1 VTRITLFWGKKGLV
15 GLESRGHSAFAPRG
29 EDVVC
34 AAVSALVQALL
45 VGLRDVARVED
56 AECEMN
62 RSERETE
69 DSCSFIRV
77 KWKEDRAAE
86 LDLLTRTVAL
96 SLKEIASGYSDYVSV
111 SEVYVS

>member
-1 VTRITLFWGKKGLV
+1 VTRVTLFWGKEGLV
-15 GLESRGHSAFAPRG
+15 GLESEGHSGFAPEG
-29 EDVVC
+29 EDIVC

-56 AECEMN
+56 AEFEM
-62 RSERETE
+62 ERKREKE
-69 DSCSFIRV
+69 NPVSLVRV

-96 SLKEIASGYSDYVSV
+96 SLREMAAGYSGYVSI

>member
-1 VTRITLFWGKKGLV
+1 MTRVTLFWGKKGLV
-15 GLESRGHSAFAPRG
+15 GLEARGHAGLAPAG
-29 EDVVC
+29 ENTVC

-45 VGLRDVARVED
+45 VGLRDVARIED
-56 AECEMN
+56 VECEMKKDA
-62 RSERETE
+62 SV
-69 DSCSFIRV
+69 SLIRV

-96 SLKEIASGYSDYVSV
+96 SLKEIAAGYSGYISV